1 MKTWIIACAILLGA
15 QFAKAQQI
23 ETLSFKSKGSG
34 GSHTKVGAYGTA
46 IGKLS
51 YIDGKLAVLTGGYGG
66 ILLNKKFL
74 LGAGAYNLTNNM
86 YVPGYTDNRKY
97 NLWYTGGV
105 FEYVHNSDK
114 LFHWSAGTLIGG
126 GGISTR
132 TGHDHD
138 QRDDV
143 HARSAVFVAEPF
155 VNVEMNITSYLRLVA
170 GGTYRGVFGAGSNV
184 GITDAK
190 LSAPGFHLG
199 IKAGLF

>member
-1 MKTWIIACAILLGA
+1 MKTMIIACAILLGA

-23 ETLSFKSKGSG
+23 ETLSFKSKNGG
-34 GSHTKVGAYGTA
+34 GSTKVGAYGTA
-46 IGKLS
+46 LGKLS
-51 YIDGKLAVLTGGYGG
+51 YIDGKLAVFTGGYGG
-66 ILLNKKFL
+66 VLLNKKIL
-74 LGAGAYNLTNNM
+74 LGAGAYSLANNI
-86 YVPGYTDNRKY
+86 YVPGYNDNRKY

-184 GITDAK
+184 GITNEK

-199 IKAGLF
+199 VKAGLF

>member
-1 MKTWIIACAILLGA
+1 MKTFIIACVILLGT
-15 QFAKAQQI
+15 QFANAQQI
-23 ETLSFKSKGSG
+23 ETLNFKHKSG
-34 GSHTKVGAYGTA
+34 GGNTKIGAYGTA
-46 IGKLS
+46 LGKLS
-51 YIDGKLAVLTGGYGG
+51 YIDGKLAVFTGGYGG
-66 ILLNKKFL
+66 VLLNKKFL
-74 LGAGAYNLTNNM
+74 FGAGAYSLANNI
-86 YVPGYTDNRKY
+86 YVPNYTDNRKY

-114 LFHWSAGTLIGG
+114 LFHWSAGTLVGG

-132 TGHDHD
+132 TGHNEH
-138 QRDDV
+138 RDDV

-155 VNVEMNITSYLRLVA
+155 VNVEMNVTSYLRIVA

-199 IKAGLF
+199 VKAGLF